1 MHWVP
6 ADSEEVAARL
16 RAIGCVA
23 AEEEAGELLDAA
35 ADTAQLE
42 GFLRRRA
49 AGEPL
54 AWITGWLDFAGVRVS
69 VAPGVYVP
77 RFESVELA
85 RRAGDA
91 LAAAASQA
99 AASRAAA
106 SRAADG
112 DPTIL
117 AATEGAP
124 TARAVDLCTGSG
136 AIAVALRHAAPAA
149 TVVGVDLDPRATRCA
164 RANGVAALVADATLD
179 VPLRTD
185 AFDVVTVV
193 APYVPRDQIDY
204 LPADVQRHEPM
215 RALDGGTDGLA
226 VLRHVVPTAARLLRR
241 GGRLFVEL
249 GGNQDRLLAP
259 TLRASG
265 FEIVDTWFDDDG
277 DLRGLAA
284 LRR

>member
-23 AEEEAGELLDAA
+23 AEEEAVELLEAA
-35 ADTAQLE
+35 AGTAQLE
-42 GFLRRRA
+42 AFLHRRA

-91 LAAAASQA
+91 LAAAAS
-99 AASRAAA
+99 RAAA

-136 AIAVALRHAAPAA
+136 AIAAALRRAAPAA
-149 TVVGVDLDPRATRCA
+149 TVVGVDLDQRAARCA
-164 RANGVAALVADATLD
+164 RANGVAALVADVTLD

-265 FEIVDTWFDDDG
+265 FAIVDTWFDDDG